1 MHAFRGR
8 AVGAGGA
15 EGGAAQVAAALEIAG
30 EGVSAL
36 LRRWPERLPQLR
48 VIGASPLPA
57 VLRRGVWELV
67 LAAPSAQ
74 REYRAA
80 AEANRLSVVSGK
92 DVEIAKA
99 VRVLLD
105 TEMEAGDHTDL
116 AMPIKS
122 LVSFLD
128 TRHPGPVGPPPA
140 PTPHP
145 HGAPPAP
152 SPHPA
157 ALG

>member
-15 EGGAAQVAAALEIAG
+15 EGGAAQVAAALDIAG

-105 TEMEAGDHTDL
+105 TD
-116 AMPIKS
+116 
-122 LVSFLD
+122 
-128 TRHPGPVGPPPA
+128 
-140 PTPHP
+140 
-145 HGAPPAP
+145 
-152 SPHPA
+152 
-157 ALG
+157 